1 MIKDTESEH
10 TQNNCCCTASV
21 APQCSAES
29 VKCGIETRAPG
40 PKGTCCGHIF
50 VILPAVNQEDGE
62 DKIVWRD
69 NVLRSVS
76 HEAVSRRVKYKVL
89 QARCFS
95 STLQRSFK
103 SIYGILAAQ
112 VTFSL
117 DCGLN
122 SEMAESEPSG

>member
-1 MIKDTESEH
+1 MSTHKK
-10 TQNNCCCTASV
+10 AAV
-21 APQCSAES
+21 APQVLLGSEA
-29 VKCGIETRAPG
+29 VKRGIETRAPG

-50 VILPAVNQEDGE
+50 VILPAINQEDGE
-62 DKIVWRD
+62 DKIVCRD

-76 HEAVSRRVKYKVL
+76 HEAVSRRVRYKVL

-95 STLQRSFK
+95 SALQRSFK
-103 SIYGILAAQ
+103 SIYGILGTQ
-112 VTFSL
+112 VTFSR